1 MTERNTPHPEKK
13 DYGGE
18 DGWFISSTI
27 GAMGVADGVGGWQ
40 DSGVNPADY
49 SKTLMM
55 YCKRY
60 LEGEQLSVLLAEG
73 PKRSQQQQQQ
83 QQQQR
88 GVSPQSSP
96 ASPTTP
102 DQQQD
107 NPVLVLESGEW
118 IDGVPPAIVAG
129 DPIAP
134 VEIQLLEINTE
145 IPLTPQADSSSSTPM
160 TSKPLNIF
168 ESEGGE
174 EEIHQT
180 EDPRTPK
187 GALALAHKLTRLP
200 GSSTAC
206 VLKLNKQLNTLD
218 AVNLGDSGF
227 VIIRNAKV
235 VFRSPPLQ
243 HFFDCPFQL
252 AAVPD
257 FTSETDT
264 VKDADVFRIP
274 LKPGD
279 CIIIATDGLLDN
291 VFPNDIAA
299 LAPTTEAEVD
309 AAADRLM
316 ALATKLASDG
326 SYESPY
332 VKAAQEAGFKPT
344 LMESL
349 MGMSFDK
356 GKLSLGGMR
365 GGKLDD
371 ITLLCALVVADE

>member
-1 MTERNTPHPEKK
+1 MAERNTPHPEKI

-18 DGWFISSTI
+18 DGWFISSTVS
-27 GAMGVADGVGGWQ
+27 AMGVADGVGGWQ
-40 DSGVNPADY
+40 DSGINPADY

-60 LEGEQLSVLLAEG
+60 LEGEKLSVLLAEG
-73 PKRSQQQQQQ
+73 PRRSQKQH
-83 QQQQR
+83 QQQR
-88 GVSPQSSP
+88 GISQSSP
-96 ASPTTP
+96 ASPTTS

-118 IDGVPPAIVAG
+118 IDGVSPAIVAG

-134 VEIQLLEINTE
+134 VEIQPLEINTE
-145 IPLTPQADSSSSTPM
+145 IPSTPQAESSSSTP
-160 TSKPLNIF
+160 KPLNIF

-174 EEIHQT
+174 EEMYLT

-227 VIIRNAKV
+227 VIVRKAKV

-243 HFFDCPFQL
+243 HFFDCPLQL
-252 AAVPD
+252 ASVPD

-264 VKDADVFRIP
+264 VKDADIFRIP

-299 LAPTTEAEVD
+299 LAPTTEAEVE